1 MKLCQKIRTQSGN
14 TKILKFQFGTLGEPA
29 VLELIFKNLSIKQ
42 KELVTET
49 DKSFSIIKRIMESL
63 QEKEYIL
70 RVDEKRYG
78 KWEVLVSNQNGLI
91 F

>member
-1 MKLCQKIRTQSGN
+1 M
-14 TKILKFQFGTLGEPA
+14 
-29 VLELIFKNLSIKQ
+29 ELIFKNLSIKQ

-49 DKSFSIIKRIMESL
+49 DKSFSIIKRIMEPL

-78 KWEVLVSNQNGLI
+78 KWEVLVSNQHGLI